1 MNVAR
6 DEPRRIVGLLDN
18 KILIVLPLME
28 EDTDCA
34 VLMVAQIHVN
44 IALAHRMV
52 RTKID
57 TLILRKYRKK

>member
-6 DEPRRIVGLLDN
+6 DEPRKIVGLLDN

-34 VLMVAQIHVN
+34 VLMVAQILVN
-44 IALAHRMV
+44 ITPPHLMV
-52 RTKID
+52 GIE
-57 TLILRKYRKK
+57 IN

>member
-18 KILIVLPLME
+18 KIQIVLLLME

-34 VLMVAQIHVN
+34 VLMVAQILVN
-44 IALAHRMV
+44 ITSPHRMV
-52 RTKID
+52 RKEM
-57 TLILRKYRKK
+57 Y